1 MDPAMATTE
10 DELAKKQV
18 RGAVWPWTGR
28 VVVIAAVFGFGF
40 FAAWLMWG
48 VGERGAPALR
58 VAKEQ
63 LEASLLDFK
72 NRRVDVEGKLVVI
85 QGRLDD
91 CNRSLAAKS
100 AAAAQP
106 PGGA

>member
-1 MDPAMATTE
+1 MATTE

-18 RGAVWPWTGR
+18 QEAVWTWAGR
-28 VVVIAAVFGFGF
+28 AIVVAVVFGFGF

-58 VAKEQ
+58 VAKENLDAQ
-63 LEASLLDFK
+63 LLDFK
-72 NRRVDVEGKLVVI
+72 NRRVDIEGKLVVV
-85 QGRLDD
+85 QGRSDE

-100 AAAAQP
+100 AAAAQQ
-106 PGGA
+106 PGQ